1 MKQDTVW
8 ERDFDAGHNHMNI
21 SDPASDTE
29 WVKNFIRTHFL
40 PRTEVAEAIEF
51 LQRAN
56 AEDDAPANYKYG
68 ANHILD
74 DLKDRLGF

>member
-40 PRTEVAEAIEF
+40 PRTEVLRVIEELEF
-51 LQRAN
+51 DIDCEHYN
-56 AEDDAPANYKYG
+56 G
-68 ANHILD
+68 ADVVDISR
-74 DLKDRLGF
+74 LKDRLGI